1 MKTHE
6 DVLQRAVGMTSD
18 AVVLALRRSDE
29 ELEPVVE
36 SALALQTGR
45 HSAQLI
51 SLILEEVRGPGAAPW
66 GAIHAARALGD
77 DRFAPATDALV
88 EALLATDPE
97 QILHDAAVTALG
109 KIGPPAA
116 PRILAALESAGPD
129 ARSGLIGALADTRHP
144 DARVLPILLEQLAS
158 DPIGGAGNL
167 VDYGDQAALPRL
179 SERLDA
185 LEVPVEAEHAFAP
198 DQAIIEVASAIEDLG
213 GTLTPDQR
221 RKLERVRSR
230 RNVFRGLL
238 EAARASTPPPPVVA
252 TPKHGRNAPCWCGS
266 GRKYKKC
273 HLSED
278 EEGRAPAGGPPAG
291 G

>member
-1 MKTHE
+1 MH
-6 DVLQRAVGMTSD
+6 VGRV
-18 AVVLALRRSDE
+18 ARLGVLAAFLVAGPRRATASSSSG
-29 ELEPVVE
+29 LE
-36 SALALQTGR
+36 
-45 HSAQLI
+45 I
-51 SLILEEVRGPGAAPW
+51 SLGAFTL
-66 GAIHAARALGD
+66 R
-77 DRFAPATDALV
+77 
-88 EALLATDPE
+88 
-97 QILHDAAVTALG
+97 VTYV
-109 KIGPPAA
+109 
-116 PRILAALESAGPD
+116 D
-129 ARSGLIGALADTRHP
+129 
-144 DARVLPILLEQLAS
+144 V
-158 DPIGGAGNL
+158 